1 MNRLF
6 QKKCKPESR
15 KSGAAETE
23 IASMVLHREKEIN
36 SVGSMLLVV
45 CWNVDSAGVIFHAD
59 AGTAIQS
66 IRKLSGS
73 V

>member
-1 MNRLF
+1 M
-6 QKKCKPESR
+6 
-15 KSGAAETE
+15 E
-23 IASMVLHREKEIN
+23 IASVVLHREKEKN

-45 CWNVDSAGVIFHAD
+45 CWNVDSVEVIFHVD
-59 AGTAIQS
+59 AGTVILS